1 MRERHLRVTRSARYF
16 TLGTARA
23 SITELWLVTHGYG
36 QLAGEFLRAFTVLD
50 DGSRLIV
57 APEALNRFYV
67 IPVAD
72 TQAADRPVGATWMT
86 RVDREREIED
96 YVAYLDAVCAE
107 VLRPFA
113 ERRVVVRALGFSQGV
128 ATIARWVE
136 RGGVSV
142 DQLVCW
148 AGLLPPDLDLAAL
161 ARRLGGSVLRIV
173 VGDSD
178 GIVSDDMIAAQ
189 GDRLR
194 AHGIPFEVTRFA
206 GGHRLSRA
214 TLKVLAGEPISPS
227 AAPDR

>member
-1 MRERHLRVTRSARYF
+1 MRERHIRVTRSARYF
-16 TLGTARA
+16 TLGDAGA
-23 SITELWLVTHGYG
+23 STTELWLVTHGYG

-67 IPVAD
+67 VPVAH

-96 YVAYLDAVCAE
+96 YVGYLDAVCAE
-107 VLRPFA
+107 LLRPLS

-136 RGGVSV
+136 RGNVPV

-148 AGLLPPDLDLAAL
+148 AGLLPPDLDLAVL
-161 ARRLGGSVLRIV
+161 ARQLGSSVLRIV
-173 VGDSD
+173 LGDRD
-178 GIVSDDMIAAQ
+178 GIVSEGMIAAQ
-189 GDRLR
+189 GERLR
-194 AHGIPFEVTRFA
+194 AYRIPFEVTRFS

-214 TLKVLAGEPISPS
+214 TLKAIAGESISPS